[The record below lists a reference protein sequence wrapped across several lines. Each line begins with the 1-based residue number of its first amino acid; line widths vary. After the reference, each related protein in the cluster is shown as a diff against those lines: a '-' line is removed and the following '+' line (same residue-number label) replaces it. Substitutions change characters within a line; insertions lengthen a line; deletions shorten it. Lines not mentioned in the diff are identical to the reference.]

1 MREQAQDEVSQAS
14 GAAGTK
20 PSIVRRPQ
28 AATTTQTFDEYGE
41 EASLQKR
48 GKKEDAAAQSK
59 TCANDHARCKSTSA
73 KGRAANLEMQQKT
86 LRLRSQAPRA
96 GLKKK
101 EERDGKKQ
109 HGGTQKKSS
118 TTAKKSAAEK
128 KKKARRGPRIP
139 RPKSA
144 PKYRR

>member
-14 GAAGTK
+14 GTAGTK
-20 PSIVRRPQ
+20 PSIVRRPP

-41 EASLQKR
+41 ETSLQKR

-101 EERDGKKQ
+101 RGARRQEATRRHPKKKQ
-109 HGGTQKKSS
+109 HDSKKIGRR
-118 TTAKKSAAEK
+118 KKNRPPRSQNSAAK
-128 KKKARRGPRIP
+128 IGP
-139 RPKSA
+139 
-144 PKYRR
+144 